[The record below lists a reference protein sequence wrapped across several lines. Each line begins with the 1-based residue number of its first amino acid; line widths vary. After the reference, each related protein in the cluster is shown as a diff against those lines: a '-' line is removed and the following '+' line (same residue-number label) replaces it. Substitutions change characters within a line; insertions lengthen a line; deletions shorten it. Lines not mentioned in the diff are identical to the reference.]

1 MYIVH
6 TGGFFEDP
14 VSTGNIRGVV
24 GRWGGGGDCWN
35 SALLISTTQ
44 WYIFAVSYS
53 NLCRIMNNLKIAFY
67 SYRNMKATVV
77 EQQPVEGRDHGSL
90 CILLSLRG

>member
-6 TGGFFEDP
+6 TGGSLGILYPQGTFE
-14 VSTGNIRGVV
+14 GW
-24 GRWGGGGDCWN
+24 WGGGAG
-35 SALLISTTQ
+35 LLELCPPHFNNTVV
-44 WYIFAVSYS
+44 YFAVLFS